1 METSSVYLV
10 SLTTTVGLLLKILY
24 APIAWFSSDPSG
36 HLLRLSLITRQVSR
50 LRFLEISYGTYLS
63 TFFERLSSNIDPQS
77 HQTKEEI
84 SALGEKS
91 QGKFTEYQIS
101 AEMLEHHPVSG
112 MIFAGSWIL
121 KILACYLLL
130 RSIKVGRIS
139 KFTIYLIYYS

>member
-1 METSSVYLV
+1 MQTLGSMLKSTTATL
-10 SLTTTVGLLLKILY
+10 SLILKIIY
-24 APIAWFSSDPSG
+24 APLAWFSSDLSG
-36 HLLRLSLITRQVSR
+36 HLLRFPLITRQVSR